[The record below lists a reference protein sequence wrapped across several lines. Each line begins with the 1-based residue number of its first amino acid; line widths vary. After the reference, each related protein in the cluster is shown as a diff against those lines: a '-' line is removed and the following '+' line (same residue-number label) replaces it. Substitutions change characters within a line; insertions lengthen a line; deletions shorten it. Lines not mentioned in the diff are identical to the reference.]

1 MSVVAFVEPPRAA
14 RPIEDGI
21 VVLVGTANVGK
32 SALFGALT
40 GRYATVSNYPGTTV
54 AVSSARATLGGAS
67 VVVLDTP
74 GTASFIPLSD
84 EERVTR
90 DVLLDR
96 ALRAVLVIADAKD
109 LRRGISLALQLAE
122 MGVPFAVCAN
132 MMDEAEADG
141 LSPDLELLAFRLGV
155 DVVPTIATRGV
166 GLHGVRASLG
176 RARASSV
183 RLAYPASVEQ
193 AVESILPY
201 MPKGRV
207 ASRGLALM
215 ALGAADLDWLWPR
228 LTSHGR
234 AHVEAAR
241 LELARTMVEP
251 AACAIARVR
260 LAEAER
266 LAAEAA
272 PRPSTR
278 RQMRVAERLEAL
290 TVHPVWGYPI
300 LAAVLVLVYAFVAYL
315 GAGVLVDFLEHRV
328 FGAIVSPAAARL
340 AGAVLPWAWARDL
353 LVGPYGIV
361 TMALAYAL
369 ALILPI
375 VSTFFVAFAVLED
388 SGYLPR
394 LAVLANRALRAIGL
408 NGKAVLP
415 MVLGLGCGTMATLTT
430 RVLETRKERMIAI
443 LLLALGVPCSA
454 QLAVVMVLL
463 APLPFAATVIWT
475 SVMAASILT
484 VGWLAAR
491 LIPGQP
497 SELVIELPPL
507 RRPTLGNVLNKTLG
521 RVEWYLQEAVPL
533 FVIGTVILFV
543 ADRLGVLG
551 VAARAGEPVVS
562 GLLGLPPS
570 AATAF
575 VAGFLRRDFGAAGL
589 FRLAEQG
596 QLDPAQ
602 ALVATVTVTL
612 FIPCFASFLII
623 ARERGWPTALAVMAF
638 VVCYAL
644 GVGAV
649 LRAAI
654 EGMA

>member
-1 MSVVAFVEPPRAA
+1 MSVLPFTGPPA
-14 RPIEDGI
+14 DDL

-54 AVSSARATLGGAS
+54 DVSSARAMLGGDS

-74 GTASFIPLSD
+74 GTASFVPLSD

-96 ALRAVLVIADAKD
+96 RVRAAAVIADAKD

-122 MGVPFAVCAN
+122 LGVPFALCAN
-132 MMDEAEADG
+132 MMDEAEAEG

-155 DVVPTIATRGV
+155 EVVPTIATRGV
-166 GLHGVRASLG
+166 GLADLRASLG
-176 RARASSV
+176 RAAASSFHV
-183 RLAYPASVEQ
+183 TYPAPVER
-193 AVESILPY
+193 AAEKILPY
-201 MPKGRV
+201 MPKGQV
-207 ASRGLALM
+207 APRGLAML
-215 ALGAADLDWLWPR
+215 ALAGADLDWLWPR
-228 LTSHGR
+228 LTAHGR

-241 LELARTMVEP
+241 QELAHAMVEP

-266 LAAEAA
+266 LSREAA
-272 PRPSTR
+272 PRPESR
-278 RQMRVAERLEAL
+278 RRMRLAERAEAL

-300 LAAVLVLVYAFVAYL
+300 LAAVLFLVYEFVGSL
-315 GAGVLVDFLEHRV
+315 GAGMLVDFLEDKV
-328 FGAIVSPAAARL
+328 FGGYVSPAATRL
-340 AGAVLPWAWARDL
+340 AGAVLPWAWLRDL
-353 LVGPYGIV
+353 FVGQYGVI

-394 LAVLANRALRAIGL
+394 LAVLANRALRAVGL

-430 RVLETRKERMIAI
+430 RVLETRRERMIAI

-463 APLPFAATVIWT
+463 APLPGAATVIWT
-475 SVMAASILT
+475 AVMAAAMLV

-491 LIPGQP
+491 TMPGEP
-497 SELVIELPPL
+497 SPLVIDLPPL

-521 RVEWYLQEAVPL
+521 RVEWYLKEAVPL
-533 FVIGTVILFV
+533 FIAGTVFLFI
-543 ADRLGVLG
+543 ADRVGALAAV
-551 VAARAGEPVVS
+551 ARAGEPVVS
-562 GLLGLPPS
+562 GLLGLPPA

-589 FRLAEQG
+589 FRLSEQG
-596 QLDPAQ
+596 QLDAVQ
-602 ALVATVTVTL
+602 TLVATVTVTL
-612 FIPCFASFLII
+612 FIPCFASFLMI
-623 ARERGWPTALAVMAF
+623 ARERGWRTALAVMAF
-638 VVCYAL
+638 VVTVAL
-644 GVGAV
+644 GTGAL

-654 EGMA
+654 EAMA

>member
-1 MSVVAFVEPPRAA
+1 MNALVLPRPAFPAPCDEM
-14 RPIEDGI
+14 

-54 AVSSARATLGGAS
+54 DVSSARATVAGVS
-67 VVVLDTP
+67 VIVLDTP
-74 GTASFIPLSD
+74 GTSSFIPLSD

-96 ALRAVLVIADAKD
+96 PVRAAVVVADAKD
-109 LRRGISLALQLAE
+109 LRRGVALALQLAE
-122 MGVPFAVCAN
+122 MGVPLAVCAN
-132 MMDEAEADG
+132 MMDEAEEDG

-155 DVVPTIATRGV
+155 DVVPTVATRGV
-166 GLHGVRASLG
+166 GLRGVRVALARARPSSAHVAYPPEVERAVASL
-176 RARASSV
+176 
-183 RLAYPASVEQ
+183 
-193 AVESILPY
+193 LPY
-201 MPKGRV
+201 MPKGNV
-207 ASRGLALM
+207 APRGLALM
-215 ALGAADLDWLWPR
+215 ALAGTDLEWLWPR
-228 LTSHGR
+228 LTPRGR
-234 AHVEAAR
+234 DHVEAACAA
-241 LELARTMVEP
+241 LAREMVEP

-260 LAEAER
+260 LAEADR
-266 LAAEAA
+266 LARETA
-272 PRPSTR
+272 PRPAAGR
-278 RQMRVAERLEAL
+278 RLRPAERLEAL
-290 TVHPVWGYPI
+290 TVHPIWGYPI
-300 LAAVLVLVYAFVAYL
+300 LAAVLVLVYMFVAHL
-315 GAGVLVDFLEHRV
+315 GAGVLVDLLEDGL
-328 FGAIVSPAAARL
+328 FAGIVSPAATRL
-340 AGAVLPWAWARDL
+340 ADAVVPWAWARDL

-361 TMALAYAL
+361 TMAFAYAL

-394 LAVLANRALRAIGL
+394 LAVLTNRVLRGIGL

-463 APLPFAATVIWT
+463 APLPLAATVLWAA
-475 SVMAASILT
+475 VMAMSILT

-491 LIPGQP
+491 ALPGES
-497 SELVIELPPL
+497 SELVIDLPPL

-521 RVEWYLQEAVPL
+521 RVEWYLKEAVPL
-533 FVIGTVILFV
+533 FVIGTVVLFV
-543 ADRLGVLG
+543 ADRIGALAA
-551 VAARAGEPVVS
+551 AARFGEPVVS

-596 QLDPAQ
+596 QLDPVQ

-612 FIPCFASFLII
+612 FIPCFASFLMI
-623 ARERGWPTALAVMAF
+623 ARERGWSTALAVMVF
-638 VVCYAL
+638 VVGFAI
-644 GVGAV
+644 GVGAL
-649 LRAAI
+649 LRAGVEA
-654 EGMA
+654 MA

>member
-1 MSVVAFVEPPRAA
+1 MSVLALPRPAA
-14 RPIEDGI
+14 LAASDEL

-54 AVSSARATLGGAS
+54 NVSSARATVAGAS

-74 GTASFIPLSD
+74 GTSSFIPLSE

-96 ALRAVLVIADAKD
+96 PVRAVAVVADAKD
-109 LRRGISLALQLAE
+109 LRRGIALALQLAE
-122 MGVPFAVCAN
+122 MGLPFAVCAN
-132 MMDEAEADG
+132 MMDEAEVEG

-155 DVVPTIATRGV
+155 DVVPTVATRGV
-166 GLHGVRASLG
+166 GLRGVREALA
-176 RARASSV
+176 RARASSARV
-183 RLAYPASVEQ
+183 EYPPEVER
-193 AVESILPY
+193 AAAALLPY

-207 ASRGLALM
+207 APRGLALM
-215 ALGAADLDWLWPR
+215 ALAGADLEWLWPR
-228 LTSHGR
+228 LTPRGR

-241 LELARTMVEP
+241 AELARAMVEP

-266 LAAEAA
+266 LAREATP
-272 PRPSTR
+272 PRPAAKR
-278 RQMRVAERLEAL
+278 RLRPAERLEAL
-290 TVHPVWGYPI
+290 TVHPIWGYPI

-315 GAGVLVDFLEHRV
+315 GAGVLVDLLEDGL
-328 FGAIVSPAAARL
+328 FAGIVSPAATRL
-340 AGAVLPWAWARDL
+340 ADAVVPWAWARDL

-361 TMALAYAL
+361 TMAFAYAL

-394 LAVLANRALRAIGL
+394 LAVLSNRMLRSIGL

-463 APLPFAATVIWT
+463 APLPLAATVLWAA
-475 SVMAASILT
+475 VMAASVLT

-491 LIPGQP
+491 ALPGES
-497 SELVIELPPL
+497 SEFVIDLPPL

-521 RVEWYLQEAVPL
+521 RVEWYLKEAVPL

-543 ADRLGVLG
+543 ADRMGALDA
-551 VAARAGEPVVS
+551 AARMGEPVVS

-596 QLDPAQ
+596 QLDPVQ

-612 FIPCFASFLII
+612 FMPCFASFLMI
-623 ARERGWPTALAVMAF
+623 ARERGWATALAVMAF
-638 VVCYAL
+638 IVPFAV
-644 GVGAV
+644 GVGAL
-649 LRAAI
+649 LRAAV
-654 EGMA
+654 EAMA

>member
-1 MSVVAFVEPPRAA
+1 MSARLRSAVPAA
-14 RPIEDGI
+14 SDEL

-54 AVSSARATLGGAS
+54 DVSSARATVAGGS
-67 VVVLDTP
+67 IVILDTP
-74 GTASFIPLSD
+74 GTSSFIPLSD

-96 ALRAVLVIADAKD
+96 PVRAAVVVADAKD
-109 LRRGISLALQLAE
+109 LRRGIALALQLAE

-132 MMDEAEADG
+132 MMDEAEEDG

-155 DVVPTIATRGV
+155 DVVPAVATRGV
-166 GLHGVRASLG
+166 GLRGVRAAL
-176 RARASSV
+176 ARAHSSSARV
-183 RLAYPASVEQ
+183 AYPPEVERAAASL
-193 AVESILPY
+193 LPY
-201 MPKGRV
+201 MPKGHV
-207 ASRGLALM
+207 APRGLALM
-215 ALGAADLDWLWPR
+215 ALAGVDLEWLWPR
-228 LTSHGR
+228 LTPRGR
-234 AHVEAAR
+234 AHVEATRA
-241 LELARTMVEP
+241 ELARAMVEP
-251 AACAIARVR
+251 AACAIARFR
-260 LAEAER
+260 LAEADR
-266 LAAEAA
+266 LAREAA
-272 PRPSTR
+272 PRPASR
-278 RQMRVAERLEAL
+278 RPRRLAERFEAL

-300 LAAVLVLVYAFVAYL
+300 LAAVLVLVYTFVANL
-315 GAGVLVDFLEHRV
+315 GAGVLVDLLEDGL
-328 FGAIVSPAAARL
+328 FGGLVSPAATRL

-361 TMALAYAL
+361 TMAFAYAL

-394 LAVLANRALRAIGL
+394 LAVLSNRALRSIGL

-443 LLLALGVPCSA
+443 VLLALGVPCSA
-454 QLAVVMVLL
+454 QLAVVMILL
-463 APLPFAATVIWT
+463 APLPLAATVIWAAA
-475 SVMAASILT
+475 MAVSILT

-491 LIPGQP
+491 ALPGE
-497 SELVIELPPL
+497 SSALVIDLPPL

-521 RVEWYLQEAVPL
+521 RVEWYLKEAVPL

-543 ADRLGVLG
+543 ADRMGALAA
-551 VAARAGEPVVS
+551 AARLGEPVVS

-589 FRLAEQG
+589 FRLSEQG
-596 QLDPAQ
+596 LLDPVQ
-602 ALVATVTVTL
+602 ALVATVVVTL
-612 FIPCFASFLII
+612 FIPCFASFLMI
-623 ARERGWPTALAVMAF
+623 ARERGWSTALAVMAF
-638 VVCYAL
+638 VVPFAVGMGAL
-644 GVGAV
+644 
-649 LRAAI
+649 LRALVEA
-654 EGMA
+654 MA

>member
-1 MSVVAFVEPPRAA
+1 MSVLVLPRAVFA
-14 RPIEDGI
+14 AASDAIF
-21 VVLVGTANVGK
+21 VLVGTANVGK

-54 AVSSARATLGGAS
+54 DVSSAHAMVDGAR
-67 VVVLDTP
+67 VLVLDTP
-74 GTASFIPLSD
+74 GTSSLIPLSE

-90 DVLLDR
+90 DVLLGRNIR
-96 ALRAVLVIADAKD
+96 AAAVVADAKD
-109 LRRGISLALQLAE
+109 LRRGIALALQLAE
-122 MGVPFAVCAN
+122 MGIPFAVCAN

-141 LSPDLELLAFRLGV
+141 LAPDLELLAFRLGV
-155 DVVPTIATRGV
+155 DVVPTVATRGV
-166 GLHGVRASLG
+166 GLLGVREALSRARPAAACVAYPPDVERAVASL
-176 RARASSV
+176 
-183 RLAYPASVEQ
+183 
-193 AVESILPY
+193 LPY
-201 MPKGRV
+201 MPKEQV
-207 ASRGLALM
+207 APRGLALM
-215 ALGAADLDWLWPR
+215 ALASTDLEWLWPR
-228 LTSHGR
+228 LTSRGR
-234 AHVEAAR
+234 AHVESAR
-241 LELARTMVEP
+241 ADLARAMVEP

-260 LAEAER
+260 LAEADR
-266 LAAEAA
+266 LARESA
-272 PRPSTR
+272 PRPAAR
-278 RQMRVAERLEAL
+278 RLRLAERFEAL
-290 TVHPVWGYPI
+290 TIHPTWGYPI
-300 LAAVLVLVYAFVAYL
+300 LAAVLVLVYAFVAKL
-315 GAGVLVDFLEHRV
+315 GAGVLVDLLEDGL
-328 FGAIVSPAAARL
+328 FAGIISPLATRL
-340 AGAVLPWAWARDL
+340 ADAVVPWAWARDL

-361 TMALAYAL
+361 TMAFAYAL

-394 LAVLANRALRAIGL
+394 LAVLSNRVLRGIGL

-454 QLAVVMVLL
+454 QLAVVMLLL
-463 APLPFAATVIWT
+463 APLPLAATVLWAA
-475 SVMAASILT
+475 VMAMSILT

-491 LIPGQP
+491 ALPGES
-497 SELVIELPPL
+497 SELVIDLPPL

-521 RVEWYLQEAVPL
+521 RVEWYLKEAVPL

-543 ADRLGVLG
+543 ADRIGALEA
-551 VAARAGEPVVS
+551 AARFGEPVVS

-596 QLDPAQ
+596 QLDPVQ

-612 FIPCFASFLII
+612 FIPCFASFLMI
-623 ARERGWPTALAVMAF
+623 ARERGWTTALSVMAF
-638 VVCYAL
+638 VVSFAL
-644 GVGAV
+644 AAGAL
-649 LRAAI
+649 LRVAVEA
-654 EGMA
+654 MA

>member
-1 MSVVAFVEPPRAA
+1 MSVLVLPRPAFAGA
-14 RPIEDGI
+14 SDAI

-54 AVSSARATLGGAS
+54 DVSSAHAMVDGAR
-67 VVVLDTP
+67 VLVLDTP
-74 GTASFIPLSD
+74 GTSSLIPLSE

-96 ALRAVLVIADAKD
+96 NVRAAAVVADAKD
-109 LRRGISLALQLAE
+109 LRRGIALALQLAE

-141 LSPDLELLAFRLGV
+141 LEPDLELLAFRLGV
-155 DVVPTIATRGV
+155 DVVPTVATRGV
-166 GLHGVRASLG
+166 GLGGVREALS
-176 RARASSV
+176 RARPSTACV
-183 RLAYPASVEQ
+183 AYPPEVEQ
-193 AVESILPY
+193 ALASLLPY
-201 MPKGRV
+201 MPKRRV
-207 ASRGLALM
+207 APRGLALL
-215 ALGAADLDWLWPR
+215 ALAGTDLDWLWPR

-234 AHVEAAR
+234 AHVESAR
-241 LELARTMVEP
+241 ADLAGAMVEP

-260 LAEAER
+260 LAEADR
-266 LAAEAA
+266 LARESA
-272 PRPSTR
+272 PRPAAR
-278 RQMRVAERLEAL
+278 RRLRLAERLEAL
-290 TVHPVWGYPI
+290 TVHPTWGYPI
-300 LAAVLVLVYAFVAYL
+300 LAAVLVLVYAFVAKL
-315 GAGVLVDFLEHRV
+315 GAGVLVDLLEDGLFAGV
-328 FGAIVSPAAARL
+328 ISPLAIRL
-340 AGAVLPWAWARDL
+340 ADAVVPWAWARDL

-361 TMALAYAL
+361 TMAFAYAL

-394 LAVLANRALRAIGL
+394 LAVLSNRVLRSIGL

-454 QLAVVMVLL
+454 QLAVVMILL
-463 APLPFAATVIWT
+463 APLPLAATVLWLA
-475 SVMAASILT
+475 VMAMSILI

-491 LIPGQP
+491 ALPGES
-497 SELVIELPPL
+497 SELVIDLPPL
-507 RRPTLGNVLNKTLG
+507 RLPTLGNVLNKTLG
-521 RVEWYLQEAVPL
+521 RVEWYLKEAVPL
-533 FVIGTVILFV
+533 FVAGTVILFV
-543 ADRLGVLG
+543 ADRVGALGA
-551 VAARAGEPVVS
+551 VARFGEPVVT

-596 QLDPAQ
+596 QLDPVQ

-612 FIPCFASFLII
+612 FIPCFASFLMI
-623 ARERGWPTALAVMAF
+623 ARERGWTTALAVMAF
-638 VVCYAL
+638 VVCFAL
-644 GVGAV
+644 GTGAL
-649 LRAAI
+649 LRAAV
-654 EGMA
+654 EAMA

>member
-1 MSVVAFVEPPRAA
+1 MSVLALPRPAFPGASDEL
-14 RPIEDGI
+14 

-32 SALFGALT
+32 SALFGAHT

-54 AVSSARATLGGAS
+54 DVSSARATVAGGS
-67 VVVLDTP
+67 IVVLDTP
-74 GTASFIPLSD
+74 GTSSFIPLSD

-96 ALRAVLVIADAKD
+96 PVRAVVVVGDAKD
-109 LRRGISLALQLAE
+109 LRRGIALALQLAE
-122 MGVPFAVCAN
+122 MGVPFAMCAN
-132 MMDEAEADG
+132 MMDEAESEG
-141 LSPDLELLAFRLGV
+141 LSPDLELLSFRLGV
-155 DVVPTIATRGV
+155 EVVPTVATRGV
-166 GLHGVRASLG
+166 GLHGLREALA
-176 RARASSV
+176 RTRASSA
-183 RLAYPASVEQ
+183 RLAYPPEVER
-193 AVESILPY
+193 AVAALLPY

-207 ASRGLALM
+207 AAYGLALM
-215 ALGAADLDWLWPR
+215 ALAAADLEWLWPR
-228 LTSHGR
+228 LTPRGR

-241 LELARTMVEP
+241 ADLVRAMVEP

-260 LAEAER
+260 LAEADR
-266 LAAEAA
+266 LARECA
-272 PRPSTR
+272 PRPATPR
-278 RQMRVAERLEAL
+278 RLRPAERFEAL
-290 TVHPVWGYPI
+290 TVHPIWGYPI
-300 LAAVLVLVYAFVAYL
+300 LAAVLVLVYMFVANL
-315 GAGVLVDFLEHRV
+315 GAGILVDLLEDGLFGRFL
-328 FGAIVSPAAARL
+328 SPAAIRL
-340 AGAVLPWAWARDL
+340 ADAVVPWAWARDL

-361 TMALAYAL
+361 TMAFAYAL

-394 LAVLANRALRAIGL
+394 LAVLSNRVLRSIGL

-454 QLAVVMVLL
+454 QLAVVMILL
-463 APLPFAATVIWT
+463 APLPLAATVLWAA
-475 SVMAASILT
+475 VMAMSILT

-491 LIPGQP
+491 ALPGES
-497 SELVIELPPL
+497 SELVIDLPPL

-521 RVEWYLQEAVPL
+521 RVEWYLKEAVPL

-543 ADRLGVLG
+543 ADRIGALEA
-551 VAARAGEPVVS
+551 AARFGEPVVT

-596 QLDPAQ
+596 QLDPVQ

-612 FIPCFASFLII
+612 FIPCFASFLMI
-623 ARERGWPTALAVMAF
+623 ARERGWATALAVMAF
-638 VVCYAL
+638 VVVFAV
-644 GVGAV
+644 GVGAL
-649 LRAAI
+649 LRAAV
-654 EGMA
+654 EAMA

>member
-1 MSVVAFVEPPRAA
+1 MSVLAVPGPFPAA
-14 RPIEDGI
+14 AGGEL

-40 GRYATVSNYPGTTV
+40 GRYATVSNFPGTTV
-54 AVSSARATLGGAS
+54 DVSSARA
-67 VVVLDTP
+67 VVAGVHVTVLDTP
-74 GTASFIPLSD
+74 GTSSFIPLSD

-96 ALRAVLVIADAKD
+96 PVRAAVVVADAKD
-109 LRRGISLALQLAE
+109 LRRGIALALQLAE
-122 MGVPFAVCAN
+122 MGVAFAVCAN
-132 MMDEAEADG
+132 MMDEAEEDG

-155 DVVPTIATRGV
+155 EVVPTVATRGV
-166 GLHGVRASLG
+166 GLRAVQVALG
-176 RARASSV
+176 RARASSA
-183 RLAYPASVEQ
+183 RLAYPWEVELAAASL
-193 AVESILPY
+193 LPY
-201 MPKGRV
+201 MPKGHV
-207 ASRGLALM
+207 APRALALM
-215 ALGAADLDWLWPR
+215 ALAGADLEWLWPR
-228 LTSHGR
+228 LTARGR
-234 AHVEAAR
+234 GHVEDARAA
-241 LELARTMVEP
+241 LAQAMVEP

-260 LAEAER
+260 LAEADR
-266 LAAEAA
+266 LALEAA
-272 PRPSTR
+272 PRAATR
-278 RQMRVAERLEAL
+278 RRLRLAERLEAL

-300 LAAVLVLVYAFVAYL
+300 LAAVLVLVYAFVAHL
-315 GAGVLVDFLEHRV
+315 GAGVLVDLLEDGL
-328 FGAIVSPAAARL
+328 FGGIVSPWATRL
-340 AGAVLPWAWARDL
+340 ADAVVPWAWARDL

-361 TMALAYAL
+361 TMAFAYAL

-394 LAVLANRALRAIGL
+394 LAVLANRALRSVGL

-454 QLAVVMVLL
+454 QLAVVMILL
-463 APLPFAATVIWT
+463 APLPLAATVLWAA
-475 SVMAASILT
+475 VMSMSILT
-484 VGWLAAR
+484 VGWLAAHA
-491 LIPGQP
+491 LPGES
-497 SELVIELPPL
+497 SELVIDLPPL
-507 RRPTLGNVLNKTLG
+507 RRPTLGNVLTKTLG
-521 RVEWYLQEAVPL
+521 RVEWYLKEAVPL

-543 ADRLGVLG
+543 ADRVGALEA
-551 VAARAGEPVVS
+551 AARLGEPVVT

-596 QLDPAQ
+596 QLDPVQ

-612 FIPCFASFLII
+612 FIPCFASFLMI
-623 ARERGWPTALAVMAF
+623 ARERGWTTALAVMGF
-638 VVCYAL
+638 VVCFAL
-644 GVGAV
+644 GVGAL
-649 LRAAI
+649 LRTAVEA
-654 EGMA
+654 MA

>member
-1 MSVVAFVEPPRAA
+1 MSVLALPFPEAPAA
-14 RPIEDGI
+14 TDELF
-21 VVLVGTANVGK
+21 VLVGTSNVGK

-54 AVSSARATLGGAS
+54 DVSSARATVNGAS

-74 GTASFIPLSD
+74 GTSSFIPLSD

-96 ALRAVLVIADAKD
+96 PARAAMVVADAKD
-109 LRRGISLALQLAE
+109 LRRGIALALQLAE
-122 MGVPFAVCAN
+122 MGLPFALCAN
-132 MMDEAEADG
+132 MMDEAEAEG
-141 LSPDLELLAFRLGV
+141 LSPDLEMLAFRLGV
-155 DVVPTIATRGV
+155 DVVPTVATCGV
-166 GLHGVRASLG
+166 GLRAVREALAC
-176 RARASSV
+176 ARTSPV
-183 RLAYPASVEQ
+183 RVAYPPDVER
-193 AVESILPY
+193 AAAALLPY
-201 MPKGRV
+201 MPKGHV
-207 ASRGLALM
+207 SARGMALM
-215 ALGAADLDWLWPR
+215 ALASADLEWLWPR
-228 LTSHGR
+228 LTVRGR

-241 LELARTMVEP
+241 AELARAMVEP
-251 AACAIARVR
+251 AACAITRVR
-260 LAEAER
+260 LAEADR
-266 LAAEAA
+266 LHRESAP
-272 PRPSTR
+272 PRPAAQR
-278 RQMRVAERLEAL
+278 RQRPAARLEAL
-290 TVHPVWGYPI
+290 TVHPIWGYPI
-300 LAAVLVLVYAFVAYL
+300 LAAVVVLVYAFVAYL
-315 GAGVLVDFLEHRV
+315 GAGVLVDLLEDGL
-328 FGAIVSPAAARL
+328 FAGIVSPAATRL
-340 AGAVLPWAWARDL
+340 VAAVVPWAWARDL

-361 TMALAYAL
+361 TMAFAYAL

-394 LAVLANRALRAIGL
+394 LAVLSNRMLRSIGL

-463 APLPFAATVIWT
+463 APLPLAATVLWAA
-475 SVMAASILT
+475 VMAASVLT
-484 VGWLAAR
+484 VGGLAAR
-491 LIPGQP
+491 ALPGES

-521 RVEWYLQEAVPL
+521 RVEWYLKEAVPL

-543 ADRLGVLG
+543 ADRLGALDA
-551 VAARAGEPVVS
+551 VARLGEPVVS

-596 QLDPAQ
+596 QLDPVQ

-612 FIPCFASFLII
+612 FIPCFASFLMI

-638 VVCYAL
+638 VVLFAFS
-644 GVGAV
+644 VGAL
-649 LRAAI
+649 LRVAVEA
-654 EGMA
+654 MA